1 MMISSVLAEAT
12 EEASVIRQMLTH
24 TDWGLTLATIGLTWA
39 TCHLW
44 SDREK
49 EKVRKRF
56 HPWKKLHTTD
66 TQYHNGDHVTE
77 TDYEE
82 GDTSDER

>member
-1 MMISSVLAEAT
+1 MIIRTLAEAAT
-12 EEASVIRQMLTH
+12 EETSVIRQMLTH

-49 EKVRKRF
+49 AKVAKRF
-56 HPWKKLHTTD
+56 HPWRKLHTTD
-66 TQYHNGDHVTE
+66 TQYNNGDHVTE

-82 GDTSDER
+82 GESDR